1 MADSVKERETC
12 QHYLRLVHAEPGRAI
27 LTAMQKSIA
36 ALGLCLLFVSAAYAA
51 NGFTYR
57 IPDGWIDVTD
67 PSSST
72 ENIPSFVVQEAR
84 SGKYV
89 HYAVDPRMVTAQ
101 GAQVSFNALEQKG
114 SGRITTAGLHQ
125 TAAEMTQGVAT
136 SGFTMNVMD
145 MKIQKLKGVDIGVIT
160 SVMETP
166 RGNLQLVQYMIPGK
180 THLAVLTY
188 GCPPDQL
195 DHYRPIFE
203 SAAMATTGAY
213 DHNLFNVKAIVLA
226 TIVGGVGAAVIALIA
241 VAAGKKKP
249 APARIASSGPI
260 LWDCATCKRRVP
272 MRMDACRCGAPR
284 PA

>member
-1 MADSVKERETC
+1 MHSG
-12 QHYLRLVHAEPGRAI
+12 PGRVI
-27 LTAMQKSIA
+27 LIPMQKSIA
-36 ALGLCLLFVSAAYAA
+36 AFGLCLLFVSAVYAA

-72 ENIPSFVVQEAR
+72 ENIPSFVVREAR
-84 SGKYV
+84 SGKYAR
-89 HYAVDPRMVTAQ
+89 YAIDPSMVTGQ
-101 GAQVSFNALEQKG
+101 GALVSFNALEQKG

-125 TAAEMTQGVAT
+125 TAAEMTQSVAS
-136 SGFTMNVMD
+136 SGLTMNVMD
-145 MKIQKLKGVDIGVIT
+145 TKIEKLKGVDIGVIT
-160 SVMETP
+160 SMMKTP

-195 DHYRPIFE
+195 DRYRPVFE

-213 DHNLFNVKAIVLA
+213 DHNLFNVKAIVGA
-226 TIVGGVGAAVIALIA
+226 TILGGLGAAVIALIA
-241 VAAGKKKP
+241 IAAGKKKA